1 MNYICNGY
9 EFDMYLIQFQLNR
22 CMLQSW
28 FGEKAEITQR
38 SSFFITEYVIDMN
51 LICNG
56 YEFDIYLIQFQWN
69 RSMIKSGFGEK
80 VENKQRSSFWY
91 NRMCNWYGFD
101 L

>member
-1 MNYICNGY
+1 MEEKQKIY
-9 EFDMYLIQFQLNR
+9 R
-22 CMLQSW
+22 ATH
-28 FGEKAEITQR
+28 FG
-38 SSFFITEYVIDMN
+38 ITEYVINMN